1 MLKKLC
7 SILLA
12 LFLVVCTSPIAFAEE
27 VEGEIPSTST
37 EIETVVEEKTTE
49 EEIEVNAAAP
59 AQEQPQAQ
67 EKEVEKTEPVI
78 EKESEPVVEKKT
90 EKIEEPKIIEEKV
103 TLKSAPAAVKSEPQT
118 EEEQTYTVTYTHR
131 VWDQWA
137 ECEDGNL
144 LSEVTYSNE
153 YKVGDEVWMPSIVT
167 NGEYL
172 FSLPGHP
179 AEVLWAHAGTVLLG
193 GGNPE
198 ELGAEFIYPDG
209 YLIPS
214 MIPENVDLIY
224 NYGPLYDTVRCEDYM
239 EDDNG
244 EYQLVSSSDHRC
256 SIGYDVKR
264 GVKEIEG
271 YTFNEGLSNL
281 LVHVTLRTVEDSL
294 YKLTRYYDK
303 IKPTPGPEPD
313 PGIPDPDPEPEPTP
327 EPIIPTPTPTP
338 ESEKPVT
345 PVTPVNPGGG
355 GDGEDYELDES
366 TTINTAVVETP
377 IRTVFIPGITAD
389 EEETDNIAKAKT
401 INEIKVPLAKTEETW
416 ALVNLICVVVTV
428 VVSLILVI
436 LGWYNRWRRRNI
448 ELDEKYYNDYQF
460 WLRNKIILR
469 IVNLL
474 IAIVSIVVFIL
485 TENIFLKLVFIDRFT
500 PLMVVLAILAIGV
513 AFFSKYVVKEY
524 YPYDD
529 DDEDG
534 EE

>member
-37 EIETVVEEKTTE
+37 EIETAVEEKTTE
-49 EEIEVNAAAP
+49 EEIEVKAAAP
-59 AQEQPQAQ
+59 AQEQPQVQ
-67 EKEVEKTEPVI
+67 EKE
-78 EKESEPVVEKKT
+78 T
-90 EKIEEPKIIEEKV
+90 EKVESVTEEPKAIEEKV
-103 TLKSAPAAVKSEPQT
+103 TLKSAPAAIKSEPQDK
-118 EEEQTYTVTYTHR
+118 EEQTYTVTYTHR

-144 LSEVTYSNE
+144 ISEATYSNE

-179 AEVLWAHAGTVLLG
+179 AEVLWAHAGTTLLG

-281 LVHVTLRTVEDSL
+281 VVHVTLRTVEDSL

-303 IKPTPGPEPD
+303 IKP
-313 PGIPDPDPEPEPTP
+313 EPEPTP
-327 EPIIPTPTPTP
+327 EPVIPTPTPTP
-338 ESEKPVT
+338 NPEKPVT

-355 GDGEDYELDES
+355 GDGEDYGPDES
-366 TTINTAVVETP
+366 TTINTA
-377 IRTVFIPGITAD
+377 FFPGITAD
-389 EEETDNIAKAKT
+389 GEETDNIAKAKT

-428 VVSLILVI
+428 VVSLILII

-529 DDEDG
+529 DEDENG

>member
-12 LFLVVCTSPIAFAEE
+12 LFLVVCTSPIAFAEG
-27 VEGEIPSTST
+27 VEGEIPSAST
-37 EIETVVEEKTTE
+37 EIETVVEKTTTEKE
-49 EEIEVNAAAP
+49 EEVSAAAS
-59 AQEQPQAQ
+59 AQEQPQVQ
-67 EKEVEKTEPVI
+67 EKEVEKTEPV
-78 EKESEPVVEKKT
+78 T
-90 EKIEEPKIIEEKV
+90 EEPKAVEEKV
-103 TLKSAPAAVKSEPQT
+103 TLKSTPAAVKSEPQT

-144 LSEVTYSNE
+144 LSEATYSNE

-172 FSLPGHP
+172 FSLPGYP
-179 AEVLWAHAGTVLLG
+179 AEVLWAHAGTILLG

-244 EYQLVSSSDHRC
+244 EYQLVSSSDHMC

-281 LVHVTLRTVEDSL
+281 LIHVTLRTVEDSL

-303 IKPTPGPEPD
+303 IKPAPEPEPD
-313 PGIPDPDPEPEPTP
+313 PGIPGSDPEPEPTLTP
-327 EPIIPTPTPTP
+327 EP
-338 ESEKPVT
+338 EKPVT
-345 PVTPVNPGGG
+345 PVAPINPGGG
-355 GDGEDYELDES
+355 GDGEDYEPDES

-377 IRTVFIPGITAD
+377 TRTVFIPGIAAGG
-389 EEETDNIAKAKT
+389 EETDNIAKAKT

-428 VVSLILVI
+428 VVSLILII

-474 IAIVSIVVFIL
+474 IAIISIVVFIL

-529 DDEDG
+529 DEDENG

>member
-37 EIETVVEEKTTE
+37 EIETVVEEETTE
-49 EEIEVNAAAP
+49 KEEEVNAAAP
-59 AQEQPQAQ
+59 AQEQPQVQ
-67 EKEVEKTEPVI
+67 EEEVEKVEPVA
-78 EKESEPVVEKKT
+78 
-90 EKIEEPKIIEEKV
+90 EEPKAIEEKV
-103 TLKSAPAAVKSEPQT
+103 ILKSAPAAVKSEPQT

-144 LSEVTYSNE
+144 LSEATYSNE

-179 AEVLWAHAGTVLLG
+179 AEVLWAHASTILLG

-244 EYQLVSSSDHRC
+244 EYQLVSSSDHMC

-303 IKPTPGPEPD
+303 IKPAPEPEPD
-313 PGIPDPDPEPEPTP
+313 PGIPGPDPEPEPTP
-327 EPIIPTPTPTP
+327 TP
-338 ESEKPVT
+338 EPEKPVT
-345 PVTPVNPGGG
+345 PVTPINPGGG
-355 GDGEDYELDES
+355 GDGEDYEPDES
-366 TTINTAVVETP
+366 TIINTAVVETP
-377 IRTVFIPGITAD
+377 TRTVFISGITAD
-389 EEETDNIAKAKT
+389 GEETDNVAKAKT
-401 INEIKVPLAKTEETW
+401 INEIKIPLAKTEETW

-529 DDEDG
+529 DEDENG

>member
-37 EIETVVEEKTTE
+37 EIETVVEEETTE

-59 AQEQPQAQ
+59 AQEQPQVQ
-67 EKEVEKTEPVI
+67 EKEVEKVEPVT
-78 EKESEPVVEKKT
+78 EESKAVE
-90 EKIEEPKIIEEKV
+90 EKI
-103 TLKSAPAAVKSEPQT
+103 TLKSAPAAVKSEPQDK
-118 EEEQTYTVTYTHR
+118 EEQTYTVTYTHR

-144 LSEVTYSNE
+144 ISEATYSNE

-179 AEVLWAHAGTVLLG
+179 AEVLWAHAGTTLLG

-281 LVHVTLRTVEDSL
+281 VVHVTLRTVEDSL

-303 IKPTPGPEPD
+303 IKPASEPEPD
-313 PGIPDPDPEPEPTP
+313 PGIPGPDPEPEPTP
-327 EPIIPTPTPTP
+327 EPIIPTPDP
-338 ESEKPVT
+338 EKPVT
-345 PVTPVNPGGG
+345 PFTPINPSGG
-355 GDGEDYELDES
+355 GDGEDYEPDES
-366 TTINTAVVETP
+366 TTITTA
-377 IRTVFIPGITAD
+377 FFSGITAD
-389 EEETDNIAKAKT
+389 GEETDKVAKAET
-401 INEIKVPLAKTEETW
+401 INEIKIPLAKTEETW

-460 WLRNKIILR
+460 WLRNKIIFR
-469 IVNLL
+469 IVNIL
-474 IAIVSIVVFIL
+474 IAIISIVVFIL

-513 AFFSKYVVKEY
+513 ALFSKYVIKEY
-524 YPYDD
+524 YPYN
-529 DDEDG
+529 DDEDEDD

>member
-37 EIETVVEEKTTE
+37 EIETVVEEETTE
-49 EEIEVNAAAP
+49 KEEEVKAAAP
-59 AQEQPQAQ
+59 AQEQPQVQ
-67 EKEVEKTEPVI
+67 EEEVEKVEPVA
-78 EKESEPVVEKKT
+78 
-90 EKIEEPKIIEEKV
+90 EEPKAIEEKV
-103 TLKSAPAAVKSEPQT
+103 ILKSAPAAVKSEPQT

-144 LSEVTYSNE
+144 LSEATYSNE

-179 AEVLWAHAGTVLLG
+179 AEVLWAHAGTILLG

-244 EYQLVSSSDHRC
+244 EYQLVSSSDHMC

-303 IKPTPGPEPD
+303 IKPAPEPEPD
-313 PGIPDPDPEPEPTP
+313 PGIPGPDPEPEPTP
-327 EPIIPTPTPTP
+327 TP
-338 ESEKPVT
+338 EPEKPVT
-345 PVTPVNPGGG
+345 PVTPINPGGG
-355 GDGEDYELDES
+355 GDGEDYEPDES
-366 TTINTAVVETP
+366 TIINTAVVETP
-377 IRTVFIPGITAD
+377 TRTVFISGITAD
-389 EEETDNIAKAKT
+389 GEETDNVAKAKT
-401 INEIKVPLAKTEETW
+401 INEIKIPLAKTEETW

-529 DDEDG
+529 DEDENG

>member
-37 EIETVVEEKTTE
+37 EIETVVEETTTE
-49 EEIEVNAAAP
+49 KEEEVNAAAP
-59 AQEQPQAQ
+59 AQEQPQVQ
-67 EKEVEKTEPVI
+67 EKEAEKVEPVA
-78 EKESEPVVEKKT
+78 
-90 EKIEEPKIIEEKV
+90 EEPEVIEEKV
-103 TLKSAPAAVKSEPQT
+103 ILKSAPAAVKSEPQT

-144 LSEVTYSNE
+144 LSEATYSNE

-179 AEVLWAHAGTVLLG
+179 AEVLWAHAGTILLG

-244 EYQLVSSSDHRC
+244 EYQLVSSSDHMC

-303 IKPTPGPEPD
+303 IKPAPEPEPD
-313 PGIPDPDPEPEPTP
+313 PGIPGPDPEPEPTP
-327 EPIIPTPTPTP
+327 APEP
-338 ESEKPVT
+338 EKPVT
-345 PVTPVNPGGG
+345 PVIPVNPGGG
-355 GDGEDYELDES
+355 GDGEDYEPDES

-377 IRTVFIPGITAD
+377 TRTAFFSGITAD
-389 EEETDNIAKAKT
+389 GEETDNIAKAKT

-416 ALVNLICVVVTV
+416 ALINLICVVVTV

-529 DDEDG
+529 DEDENG
-534 EE
+534 KE

>member
-37 EIETVVEEKTTE
+37 EIETVVEKTTTEKE
-49 EEIEVNAAAP
+49 EEVSAAAP
-59 AQEQPQAQ
+59 AQEQPQVQ
-67 EKEVEKTEPVI
+67 EKEVEKVEPVA
-78 EKESEPVVEKKT
+78 EESEV
-90 EKIEEPKIIEEKV
+90 IEEKI
-103 TLKSAPAAVKSEPQT
+103 TLKSAPAAVKSEPQK
-118 EEEQTYTVTYTHR
+118 EEQTYTVTYTHR

-144 LSEVTYSNE
+144 LSEATYSNE

-179 AEVLWAHAGTVLLG
+179 AEVLWAHSGTVLLG

-303 IKPTPGPEPD
+303 IKPA
-313 PGIPDPDPEPEPTP
+313 PDPEPEPTP
-327 EPIIPTPTPTP
+327 EPVIPTPTPTP
-338 ESEKPVT
+338 NPEKPVT
-345 PVTPVNPGGG
+345 PVTPINPGGG
-355 GDGEDYELDES
+355 GDGEDYGPDES
-366 TTINTAVVETP
+366 TTINTA
-377 IRTVFIPGITAD
+377 FFPGITAD
-389 EEETDNIAKAKT
+389 GEETDNIAKAKT

-428 VVSLILVI
+428 VVSLILII
-436 LGWYNRWRRRNI
+436 LGWYNRWCRRNI

-513 AFFSKYVVKEY
+513 ALFSKYVVKEY

-534 EE
+534 NDEE

>member
-37 EIETVVEEKTTE
+37 EIETVVEEETTE
-49 EEIEVNAAAP
+49 EEIEVKAAAP
-59 AQEQPQAQ
+59 AEEQPQVQ
-67 EKEVEKTEPVI
+67 EKEVEKEPESVA
-78 EKESEPVVEKKT
+78 EKKVEKV
-90 EKIEEPKIIEEKV
+90 EEPKVIEEKV
-103 TLKSAPAAVKSEPQT
+103 TLKSAPAAVKSKPQ
-118 EEEQTYTVTYTHR
+118 EEEEEETYTVTYTHR

-144 LSEVTYSNE
+144 ISEASYSNE

-179 AEVLWAHAGTVLLG
+179 AEVLWAHAGTTLLG

-303 IKPTPGPEPD
+303 IKPEPEPE
-313 PGIPDPDPEPEPTP
+313 PVIPTPDPDPEPTP
-327 EPIIPTPTPTP
+327 EPVIPTPTPTP
-338 ESEKPVT
+338 DPEPEKPVT

-355 GDGEDYELDES
+355 GDGEDYEPDES
-366 TTINTAVVETP
+366 TTVSTAALVTP
-377 IRTVFIPGITAD
+377 ASTVFIPGITAN
-389 EEETDNIAKAKT
+389 EEETDTLAKAET
-401 INEIKVPLAKTEETW
+401 INEIKIPLAKTEETW

-460 WLRNKIILR
+460 WLRNKIIFR
-469 IVNLL
+469 IVNIL
-474 IAIVSIVVFIL
+474 IAIISIVVFIL

-500 PLMVVLAILAIGV
+500 PLMIVLAILAIGV
-513 AFFSKYVVKEY
+513 AFFSKYVIKEY

-529 DDEDG
+529 D

>member
-37 EIETVVEEKTTE
+37 EIETVVEKTTTEKE
-49 EEIEVNAAAP
+49 EEVKAAAL
-59 AQEQPQAQ
+59 AQEQQQVQ
-67 EKEVEKTEPVI
+67 EKEVEKVKPTA
-78 EKESEPVVEKKT
+78 
-90 EKIEEPKIIEEKV
+90 EEPEVIEEKV
-103 TLKSAPAAVKSEPQT
+103 TLKSAPAAVKSEPQK
-118 EEEQTYTVTYTHR
+118 EEQTYTVTYTHR

-179 AEVLWAHAGTVLLG
+179 AEVLWAHSGTVLLG

-303 IKPTPGPEPD
+303 IKPA
-313 PGIPDPDPEPEPTP
+313 PDPEPEPTP
-327 EPIIPTPTPTP
+327 EPVIPTPTPTP
-338 ESEKPVT
+338 NPEKPVT

-355 GDGEDYELDES
+355 GGDGEDYGPDES
-366 TTINTAVVETP
+366 TTINTA
-377 IRTVFIPGITAD
+377 FFSGITAD

-416 ALVNLICVVVTV
+416 ALINLICVVVTV

-474 IAIVSIVVFIL
+474 IAIISIVVFIL

-513 AFFSKYVVKEY
+513 ALFSKYVIKEY

-529 DDEDG
+529 DEDEDS

>member
-37 EIETVVEEKTTE
+37 EIETVVEEETTE
-49 EEIEVNAAAP
+49 EEIEVKAAAL
-59 AQEQPQAQ
+59 AQEQPQVQ
-67 EKEVEKTEPVI
+67 EKEVEKTEPVA
-78 EKESEPVVEKKT
+78 EKKVEKV
-90 EKIEEPKIIEEKV
+90 EEPKAIEEKV
-103 TLKSAPAAVKSEPQT
+103 ALKSAPAAVKSEPQ
-118 EEEQTYTVTYTHR
+118 EEETYTVTYTHR

-144 LSEVTYSNE
+144 ISEASYSNE

-179 AEVLWAHAGTVLLG
+179 AEVLWAHAGTTLLG

-224 NYGPLYDTVRCEDYM
+224 NYGPLYDTIRCEDYM

-264 GVKEIEG
+264 GIKEIEG
-271 YTFNEGLSNL
+271 YTFNEELSNL

-303 IKPTPGPEPD
+303 IKPEPEPE
-313 PGIPDPDPEPEPTP
+313 PVIPTLDPDPEPTLAPV
-327 EPIIPTPTPTP
+327 IPTPTPDSEP
-338 ESEKPVT
+338 EKPVT
-345 PVTPVNPGGG
+345 PITPINPGGG
-355 GDGEDYELDES
+355 GDGEDYEPDES
-366 TTINTAVVETP
+366 TTVNTAALVTP
-377 IRTVFIPGITAD
+377 ASTVFIPGIGTN
-389 EEETDNIAKAKT
+389 EEKTDTLAKAET
-401 INEIKVPLAKTEETW
+401 INEIKIPLAKTEDTW
-416 ALVNLICVVVTV
+416 ALVNLICMVVTV

-460 WLRNKIILR
+460 WLRNKIIFR

-474 IAIVSIVVFIL
+474 IAIISIVVFIL
-485 TENIFLKLVFIDRFT
+485 TENIFLRLVFVDRFT
-500 PLMVVLAILAIGV
+500 PLMVVLALLAIGI
-513 AFFSKYVVKEY
+513 ALFSKYVIKEY
-524 YPYDD
+524 YPYN
-529 DDEDG
+529 DDEDD